1 MKKEEYPVE
10 QSFKVMKTNSTDI
23 AYNLSLEEY
32 LFEHEKT
39 GTYLLLWKNQQSII
53 VGKYQNVYEEV
64 NIPAIEQAQIPVVRR
79 NTGGGTVFHDLGN
92 LNYSYITDY
101 DPGSFAGYDRF
112 IGPLIKTL
120 NRLGVPAE
128 KKKHSD
134 IVVCGKKISGSAQ
147 TVKKGRILHHGTLL
161 FDADLLGLR
170 KFLQPTDGHIESKA
184 VKSVRSSVT
193 NIKDYFTDKG
203 MTLQRLEDELTEGL
217 AEGARIEELALEKA
231 AEEAVK
237 KAAEEK
243 YSSWDWNFG
252 KSPDFTF
259 CKESR
264 ESKYPVRVQLLIR
277 KGYIA
282 ECQIRLKSSEEEKA
296 ELIEERLQNLP
307 YRYEVLKQV
316 LKLLAGSESEKL
328 LYYLF

>member
-1 MKKEEYPVE
+1 ME
-10 QSFKVMKTNSTDI
+10 QSFKMLKTDSTDI
-23 AYNLSLEEY
+23 AYNLALEEY

-39 GTYLLLWKNQQSII
+39 GTCLLLWKNQRSIVI
-53 VGKYQNVYEEV
+53 GKYQNAYEEV
-64 NIPAIEQAQIPVVRR
+64 NLPAVEQEQIPVVRR
-79 NTGGGTVFHDLGN
+79 TTGGGTVFHDLGN

-101 DPGSFAGYDRF
+101 EAESFAGYDRF
-112 IGPLIKTL
+112 ITPLIKTL
-120 NRLGVPAE
+120 NKLGVPAE

-134 IVVCGKKISGSAQ
+134 IAVCGKKISGSAQ
-147 TVKKGRILHHGTLL
+147 TVRKGRILHHGTLL
-161 FDADLLGLR
+161 FDADLSGLR
-170 KFLQPTDGHIESKA
+170 RFLQPTDGHIESKA

-193 NIKDYFTDKG
+193 NIKDYFRDKS
-203 MTLQRLEDELTEGL
+203 MTLERLEDYLAEGL
-217 AEGARIEELALEKA
+217 AEAAKTEALILDKK

-259 CKESR
+259 RKESG
-264 ESKYPVRVQLLIR
+264 EEGDPVQVQMRIR
-277 KGYIA
+277 KGHIA
-282 ECQIRLKSSEEEKA
+282 ECHIRLKSTEEERA
-296 ELIEERLQNLP
+296 EFLEEQLQNLP

-316 LKLLAGSESEKL
+316 LKPLAGSDSEKL